1 VTQVGAAGRTTRL
14 IAIQVAAVLFGLGL
28 ASGALAVTGGPSPS
42 ASLSTLWTGAVGS
55 HFAVTQTAL
64 KAIPLALTGLAVALP
79 LKLKLWNIGGEG
91 QLYAGVV
98 GAGFI
103 ALNFPDLPAPL
114 MLASVIAAGAVAGCI
129 WALLAAVPRALWA
142 VDEII
147 STLMLN
153 YVAILLVDYLVTGP
167 WRSTQALNFPVSDPF
182 PASTRLP
189 ALGTLGLHAGIFFP
203 LMAGL
208 LLGALMMWS
217 KWGFELRMT
226 ASNPSAAAIVGIP
239 VKRNILLTMAVAGA
253 LSGIGGMIEVTMN
266 FGTVQQGLSPGY
278 GYIGIVVATLAAGS
292 MLGTVVLAFVM
303 GGLVVGGLALQTLG
317 VSDGFVL
324 FLQGTILFFALL
336 GSRLGGVRLLQRR
349 ERARVQPGES
359 LEAVT

>member
-1 VTQVGAAGRTTRL
+1 MTQA
-14 IAIQVAAVLFGLGL
+14 
-28 ASGALAVTGGPSPS
+28 
-42 ASLSTLWTGAVGS
+42 
-55 HFAVTQTAL
+55 AL
-64 KAIPLALTGLAVALP
+64 KAVPLALTGLAVALP

-98 GAGFI
+98 GAGFV
-103 ALNFPDLPAPL
+103 ALNLPELPAAVMVPL
-114 MLASVIAAGAVAGCI
+114 VVAAGAAGGCL
-129 WALLAAVPRALWA
+129 WALLAAVPRALGA

-167 WRSTQALNFPVSDPF
+167 WRSTEALNFPISDSF

-189 ALGTLGLHAGIFFP
+189 VWGTTGLHAGILFP
-203 LMAGL
+203 LVAGMM
-208 LLGALMMWS
+208 LGALMMWS
-217 KWGFELRMT
+217 KWGFELSMT
-226 ASNPSAAAIVGIP
+226 ASNPSAAVIVGVP
-239 VKRNILLTMAVAGA
+239 VRRNILMTMAIAGA

-266 FGTVQQGLSPGY
+266 FGTVQQGISPGY

-292 MLGTVVLAFVM
+292 MLGTVVIAFVM

-349 ERARVQPGES
+349 ERARVEPGEP
-359 LEAVT
+359 LEAVR